1 MPIRLSGMSSGLD
14 TDAIVQALVSSY
26 STTKTN
32 LEKAQTKLSWKQDAW
47 KTLNTKVYSFY
58 TGKLSAMRLS
68 SSYSKKTSSV
78 SNSTIAKVTASSGA
92 VNGNQKLIVKQ
103 LASAGYLTGGV
114 ISATKDGEKAS
125 VTGSTK
131 LSEITGMGDYAN
143 GGTLK
148 VKATASGG
156 TKTVSLTSDMTVN
169 QFVAALKDA
178 GLSANFD
185 SGNQR
190 IFINSKTSGLDG
202 EFTLEGADGN
212 GTGALKALGLLT
224 SSEAKNNYSAVAGWT
239 DADVVAN
246 AKSAYNSKIAS
257 YNKTIQSYLEGNSS
271 LKNANE
277 TTLAYRKEY
286 AEVYAAKLSYEDTY
300 DADGKLVSQTA
311 TAASRAEAFKAV
323 NEKIDALKN
332 SDRKKELEDRKAAGE
347 KLNDT
352 ETAELDEFN
361 SRIAAAEK
369 VAGDLGNDTLLVTR
383 TRKETVNDDGS
394 TTAVMEDNDI
404 DKYIKGISSAIK
416 TNEETIASNMEA
428 IYNLHKEVDSS
439 FDKTSFDADSA
450 TEDNALITVDFAE
463 GDTLDAATAANS
475 ANKLASD
482 LIASYKAQR
491 EEAKTKLAQYE
502 EAQKKADAGQ
512 ASAADNELLGIG
524 SSSGSAAVRITG
536 QDAIIELNGA
546 TFTSN
551 TNNFSVNGLTIQAL
565 SVNSASDPVTIT
577 TDTDVDG
584 IYNMIKD
591 FFKEYNEIVNYMDE
605 KYNASSAKGYEPLT
619 DDEKDAMTDTEIE
632 KWETKI
638 KDSLLRK
645 DNTLSTISNSMKMNM
660 LKSYEINGTKYN
672 LSSFGIA
679 TLSYFTAGDNEHGAF
694 HIDGNADDSQ
704 TSGNTDKLRTAI
716 ASDPDTVV
724 EFFSKLTT
732 EVYNDLT
739 KRMSRTN
746 LSSAY
751 TLYNDKQMNTEYSNY
766 STKISE
772 WETKISE
779 KEDYYYKKFSSMES
793 ALSKL
798 NSQQS
803 SLSNY
808 FS

>member
-1 MPIRLSGMSSGLD
+1 
-14 TDAIVQALVSSY
+14 
-26 STTKTN
+26 
-32 LEKAQTKLSWKQDAW
+32 
-47 KTLNTKVYSFY
+47 
-58 TGKLSAMRLS
+58 
-68 SSYSKKTSSV
+68 
-78 SNSTIAKVTASSGA
+78 
-92 VNGNQKLIVKQ
+92 
-103 LASAGYLTGGV
+103 
-114 ISATKDGEKAS
+114 
-125 VTGSTK
+125 
-131 LSEITGMGDYAN
+131 MGDYAN

-224 SSEAKNNYSAVAGWT
+224 SSEAKNNYSTVAGWT

-257 YNKTIQSYLEGNSS
+257 YNKTIQSYLAGNSS

-286 AEVYAAKLSYEDTY
+286 AEIYAAKLSYEDTY

-332 SDRKKELEDRKAAGE
+332 SDRKKEL
-347 KLNDT
+347 
-352 ETAELDEFN
+352 
-361 SRIAAAEK
+361 AAAEK

-524 SSSGSAAVRITG
+524 SSSGSATVRITG

-645 DNTLSTISNSMKMNM
+645 DNTLSTISNSMKTNM

-704 TSGNTDKLRTAI
+704 TSGNTDKLRAAI

>member
-148 VKATASGG
+148 VKATASGS

-178 GLSANFD
+178 GLSVNFD

-224 SSEAKNNYSAVAGWT
+224 SSEAKNNYSTVAGWT

-257 YNKTIQSYLEGNSS
+257 YNKTIQSYLAGNSS

-286 AEVYAAKLSYEDTY
+286 AEIYAAKLSYEDTY

-645 DNTLSTISNSMKMNM
+645 DNTLSTISNSMKTNM

-704 TSGNTDKLRTAI
+704 TSGNTDKLRAAI

>member
-257 YNKTIQSYLEGNSS
+257 YNKTIQSYLAGNSS

-286 AEVYAAKLSYEDTY
+286 AEIYAAKLSYEDTY

-502 EAQKKADAGQ
+502 EAQKKLMRVRHQ
-512 ASAADNELLGIG
+512 QRIMNSLGLG
-524 SSSGSAAVRITG
+524 V
-536 QDAIIELNGA
+536 L
-546 TFTSN
+546 
-551 TNNFSVNGLTIQAL
+551 
-565 SVNSASDPVTIT
+565 PV
-577 TDTDVDG
+577 
-584 IYNMIKD
+584 
-591 FFKEYNEIVNYMDE
+591 
-605 KYNASSAKGYEPLT
+605 LQ
-619 DDEKDAMTDTEIE
+619 
-632 KWETKI
+632 
-638 KDSLLRK
+638 L
-645 DNTLSTISNSMKMNM
+645 
-660 LKSYEINGTKYN
+660 
-672 LSSFGIA
+672 
-679 TLSYFTAGDNEHGAF
+679 
-694 HIDGNADDSQ
+694 
-704 TSGNTDKLRTAI
+704 
-716 ASDPDTVV
+716 
-724 EFFSKLTT
+724 
-732 EVYNDLT
+732 
-739 KRMSRTN
+739 
-746 LSSAY
+746 
-751 TLYNDKQMNTEYSNY
+751 
-766 STKISE
+766 
-772 WETKISE
+772 
-779 KEDYYYKKFSSMES
+779 
-793 ALSKL
+793 
-798 NSQQS
+798 
-803 SLSNY
+803 
-808 FS
+808 

>member
-1 MPIRLSGMSSGLD
+1 ML
-14 TDAIVQALVSSY
+14 TVQ
-26 STTKTN
+26 
-32 LEKAQTKLSWKQDAW
+32 Q
-47 KTLNTKVYSFY
+47 
-58 TGKLSAMRLS
+58 
-68 SSYSKKTSSV
+68 
-78 SNSTIAKVTASSGA
+78 
-92 VNGNQKLIVKQ
+92 
-103 LASAGYLTGGV
+103 
-114 ISATKDGEKAS
+114 
-125 VTGSTK
+125 
-131 LSEITGMGDYAN
+131 
-143 GGTLK
+143 
-148 VKATASGG
+148 
-156 TKTVSLTSDMTVN
+156 
-169 QFVAALKDA
+169 
-178 GLSANFD
+178 
-185 SGNQR
+185 
-190 IFINSKTSGLDG
+190 
-202 EFTLEGADGN
+202 
-212 GTGALKALGLLT
+212 
-224 SSEAKNNYSAVAGWT
+224 
-239 DADVVAN
+239 
-246 AKSAYNSKIAS
+246 
-257 YNKTIQSYLEGNSS
+257 
-271 LKNANE
+271 
-277 TTLAYRKEY
+277 
-286 AEVYAAKLSYEDTY
+286 
-300 DADGKLVSQTA
+300 
-311 TAASRAEAFKAV
+311 
-323 NEKIDALKN
+323 
-332 SDRKKELEDRKAAGE
+332 
-347 KLNDT
+347 
-352 ETAELDEFN
+352 
-361 SRIAAAEK
+361 
-369 VAGDLGNDTLLVTR
+369 
-383 TRKETVNDDGS
+383 
-394 TTAVMEDNDI
+394 
-404 DKYIKGISSAIK
+404 
-416 TNEETIASNMEA
+416 
-428 IYNLHKEVDSS
+428 
-439 FDKTSFDADSA
+439 
-450 TEDNALITVDFAE
+450 DNALITVDFAE

-645 DNTLSTISNSMKMNM
+645 DNTLSTISNSMKTNM

-704 TSGNTDKLRTAI
+704 TSGNTDKLRAAI